1 MIQATEF
8 DIDTEKGNFRFDT
21 DYAFDAGVG
30 LNPDV
35 VRYISN
41 VKEEKEWILNF
52 RLKALETFLKKPL
65 PTHWATDDLKNINFD
80 VIRYYLAKG
89 QKPSRSWDDVPDD
102 VKKHF

>member
-41 VKEEKEWILNF
+41 AKEEKEWIL
-52 RLKALETFLKKPL
+52 
-65 PTHWATDDLKNINFD
+65 D
-80 VIRYYLAKG
+80 
-89 QKPSRSWDDVPDD
+89 SWQLSE
-102 VKKHF
+102 